1 MRTSFNKKNY
11 YALAVKNIQAS
22 YFISL
27 IYIIFAVAKQSFRK
41 QLFRNLK
48 VKHMKF
54 FDRTEEIAS
63 LREILKLSKSNAQF
77 TVVTG
82 RRRVGKTS
90 VVWKAYENEP
100 ILYFFVARKAE
111 SDLCSDYQQ
120 EIESKL
126 GIPTIGRT
134 ERFID
139 IFEYLIKHSIEHPI
153 TLFIDEFQE
162 FFKINK
168 SIYSD
173 MQRIWDMY
181 HTKAHINLIV
191 CGSIFSMM
199 TKIFKDKKEPLYN
212 RQPRYMSIK
221 PFTTDVLKEIM
232 SEYNPK
238 YTSEDL
244 LALYSFTGGIAKYVQ
259 LLVDAGATTKTK
271 MLNHIIKADS
281 VFLSE
286 GKSILIEEFGKDY
299 GVYFSILSAIARGKT
314 LRSEIE
320 QIVGREI
327 GGYLT
332 KLENEYEVIIK
343 NQPIFE
349 QSSNKNIRYT
359 IEDNFFSFWFRFI
372 YKYNYMLEIENYDA
386 VKTII
391 NRDYETFSGIMLE
404 RYFKRV
410 FIESKKYTSIG
421 SWWDRKGEN
430 EIDIIA
436 ENELNDEAIFIE
448 VKRKKENFD
457 ADVLKQKTAVFTR
470 ATGKFKDYTLFQK

>member
-1 MRTSFNKKNY
+1 MR
-11 YALAVKNIQAS
+11 
-22 YFISL
+22 
-27 IYIIFAVAKQSFRK
+27 
-41 QLFRNLK
+41 
-48 VKHMKF
+48 F

-63 LREILKLSKSNAQF
+63 LKEILELSKSNAQF

-82 RRRVGKTS
+82 RRRIGKTS
-90 VVWKAYENEP
+90 LVWKAYKNEP

-111 SDLCSDYQQ
+111 SDLCADYIQ
-120 EIESKL
+120 EIENKL
-126 GIPTIGRT
+126 GIPTMGRA
-134 ERFID
+134 ERFPE
-139 IFEYLIKHSIEHPI
+139 IFEYLMKLSIERPI

-162 FFKINK
+162 FFKVNK
-168 SIYSD
+168 SVYND

-212 RQPRYMSIK
+212 RQTRFMSIK
-221 PFTTDVLKEIM
+221 PFTPAVLKEIM
-232 SEYNPK
+232 AEYNPN

-244 LALYSFTGGIAKYVQ
+244 LALYSFTGGVAKYVQ

-281 VFLSE
+281 VFLGE
-286 GKSILIEEFGKDY
+286 GKAILIEEFGKDY

-332 KLENEYEVIIK
+332 KLEKEYEVITK
-343 NQPIFE
+343 KQPIFE
-349 QSSNKNIRYT
+349 KSSTKNVRYT
-359 IEDNFFSFWFRFI
+359 IEDNFFTFWFRFI
-372 YKYNYMLEIENYDA
+372 YKYNYMNYDA

-391 NRDYETFSGIMLE
+391 NRDYETFSGKMLE

-410 FIESKKYTSIG
+410 LMESKAYTRIG

-430 EIDIIA
+430 EIDIVA
-436 ENELNDEAIFIE
+436 ENELNDEAVFIE
-448 VKRKKENFD
+448 VKRKEENFD
-457 ADVLKQKTAVFTR
+457 ADALNEKVDVFTR
-470 ATGKFKDYTLFQK
+470 ATGKFEDYTVSQKGLSMTDM